1 MDTVWFRDWSAT
13 LPGGSTDAIYLMG
26 MRHETGSVGVRSVTL
41 FGVSTAAVSVKVHI
55 ESEGGVQEKTVSL
68 AGLQRF
74 AVDFQMPASDRDL
87 LMSAANTGT
96 GLTGQDRA
104 VHRFG
109 IAGGV
114 ELDSPNILAGS
125 SDFSGYTA
133 GIPDRIQY
141 SRTFVKLNPS
151 PVWVEKLDSVAFGSG
166 DKYFHVSAMI
176 AASKKEMAKLL
187 KSYRIEDLS
196 LTKYES
202 ELGRLVKTFFH
213 RQMTQLSAETIAKW
227 KDYREKLKAFEAGL
241 DAEDAQTACRVVTG
255 ETSRLRG
262 RGSVTASAIAIS
274 AAPSAAMVQPV
285 RPSDLGLVKADD
297 PVAAFEDFVDEIMR
311 YWKAHARLGVL
322 FHERTRTRPTRLVLG
337 EPIYQLALT
346 PGEEVQIRQVAE
358 THRKTAFSEV
368 TDQTTEKES
377 VFSST
382 WSTDMASTIA
392 SQQSFQSTA
401 SIGGGASGT
410 LPIPEV
416 PVDVSTQVSASSS
429 SADSESTEDSVA
441 TRRQRVETQTARMRQ
456 QHRIQIDI
464 ATEDNQTLGTT
475 RTLRN
480 HNQQRSVMHTF
491 HKVYR
496 KEQITL
502 ERYGASL
509 CLLLE
514 VDDPARETRAL
525 FNANLSKI
533 EPTTVA
539 PKNITPP
546 VPEITHEVRKWVHP
560 TDDDGGPFHSWRVDR
575 WKTKTWDLK
584 TLAGTDGYVLSE
596 PPRFVMTECRLVFYA
611 NPLHSLDPDPDFN
624 PDIVPPNQTT
634 EIVPNVWVGW
644 SFARSG
650 GDVRWLEE
658 PRLDSD
664 YPVARLKFSLPLF
677 YTGPSILGEK
687 DMEISRVRFRIE
699 TKWRPSDATYAEY
712 LAKVHAEEMRLAAEF
727 DPRQVFQLHEIA
739 VASYPA
745 AVLNRALFEGLQ
757 LSGGQANPVIRSI
770 LDLDGVFIENSPY
783 WTSPSGLENFESL
796 AVRLQR
802 LPAQLPLHE
811 LLTDDLVASHAIVYV
826 PIKAGMEEVA
836 ISMVREAASEA
847 STIAAD
853 FRDFK
858 EGAFGLLADPALPNV
873 EDHLGPNPVP
883 VTPAGASAWEQ
894 PWEKPQRKFRILG
907 QWSDLV
913 PTDGVHV
920 ESHLSATVV
929 TDENEVHRLERLS
942 AKEE

>member
-1 MDTVWFRDWSAT
+1 METVWFRDWSAA
-13 LPGGSTDAIYLMG
+13 LPSGSGDAIHLTG
-26 MRHETGSVGVRSVTL
+26 MRHETDSGGVRSVTL
-41 FGVSTAAVSVKVHI
+41 FGVSTAAASVKVHI
-55 ESEGGVQEKTVSL
+55 ESEGGAQEKTVSL

-74 AVDFQMPASDRDL
+74 AVDFQLPASDRDL
-87 LMSAANTGT
+87 LITAANTGT
-96 GLTGQDRA
+96 GLTGYDRA

-109 IAGGV
+109 IAGSV
-114 ELDSPNILAGS
+114 ELDSPTILAGS

-151 PVWVEKLDSVAFGSG
+151 PAWVEKLGSIAFGSG
-166 DKYFHVSAMI
+166 DEYFHVASI
-176 AASKKEMAKLL
+176 NEASKKEIAKLF
-187 KSYRIEDLS
+187 KSYRRGDLS
-196 LTKYES
+196 LAEYES
-202 ELGRLVKTFFH
+202 ELGRLVKTNFH
-213 RQMTQLSAETIAKW
+213 RQMTHLPTETIAKW
-227 KDYREKLKAFEAGL
+227 KDYYNKLKAFEAGL
-241 DAEDAQTACRVVTG
+241 DAEDAKTARRIVTG
-255 ETSRLRG
+255 KKSRLG
-262 RGSVTASAIAIS
+262 NHGSADPFSIATS
-274 AAPSAAMVQPV
+274 FAPSAAMMYPV
-285 RPSDLGLVKADD
+285 RPGDLGLVKADD
-297 PVAAFEDFVDEIMR
+297 PAAAFEDFVDEAMR

-358 THRKTAFSEV
+358 TRRKTAFSEV
-368 TDQTTEKES
+368 TDQTSEKES

-382 WSTDMASTIA
+382 WSTDMASTIS

-401 SIGGGASGT
+401 TIGGGASGT
-410 LPIPEV
+410 VPIPEV
-416 PVDVSTQVSASSS
+416 PVGVSTQVSASSS
-429 SADSESTEDSVA
+429 SADSESTEDSVS

-464 ATEDNQTLGTT
+464 ATEDNQSLGTT

-496 KEQITL
+496 KEQISL

-509 CLLLE
+509 CLRLE

-533 EPTTVA
+533 EPATVA
-539 PKNITPP
+539 PKNIMPP
-546 VPEITHEVRKWVHP
+546 VPEISHEVRKWVYP
-560 TDDDGGPFHSWRVDR
+560 TDGDGGPFHGWRVDR

-596 PPRFVMTECRLVFYA
+596 PPRFVMTECRLAFYA
-611 NPLHSLDPDPDFN
+611 NPLHSLDPDPDFD
-624 PDIVPPNQTT
+624 PDIVPLNETT
-634 EIVPNVWVGW
+634 ETVPNVWVGW
-644 SFARSG
+644 SFARNG
-650 GDVRWLEE
+650 GCVRWLEE

-664 YPVARLKFSLPLF
+664 NPIARLKFSLPLF
-677 YTGPSILGEK
+677 YTAPGILGEK
-687 DMEISRVRFRIE
+687 EMEIVRIRFRIE
-699 TKWRPSDATYAEY
+699 TKWRPSDATHAEY
-712 LAKVHAEEMRLAAEF
+712 FAKVHAEELRLAAEF

-739 VASYPA
+739 VASYPSTL
-745 AVLNRALFEGLQ
+745 LNRALFEGLQ
-757 LSGGQANPVIRSI
+757 LSGGQANPVVCSI
-770 LDLDGVFIENSPY
+770 FDLDGVFIENSPY
-783 WTSPSGLENFESL
+783 WTSPSGRENYDSI

-802 LPAQLPLHE
+802 LPAQFPLHE

-826 PIKAGMEEVA
+826 PIKAGMEEA
-836 ISMVREAASEA
+836 ALAMLKEAASEA

-853 FRDFK
+853 FRRFR
-858 EGAFGLLADPALPNV
+858 EGAFGPLADPAIPNV
-873 EDHLGPNPVP
+873 EAHLGPNPVP
-883 VTPAGASAWEQ
+883 VTPAGAPDWEQ

-929 TDENEVHRLERLS
+929 TDENEVYRLERLA